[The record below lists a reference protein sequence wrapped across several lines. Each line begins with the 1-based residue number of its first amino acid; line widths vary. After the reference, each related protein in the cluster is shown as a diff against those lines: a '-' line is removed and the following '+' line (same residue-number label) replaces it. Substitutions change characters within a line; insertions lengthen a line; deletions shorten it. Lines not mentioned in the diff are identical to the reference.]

1 MKKSSLKYFISS
13 LFFVLVL
20 SACNAGGTQDIILLE
35 NADPENCTLEICYF
49 DGEKT
54 EIKWLCDDEEAEKV
68 IEEINSLKTKAMDS
82 SKIEE
87 FKIPCYGLGICNK
100 DGEEMNLTYSDG
112 LWLLKDGSVY
122 QAKYDIKKLYDKV
135 SDEDDMNSYDGGI
148 LFPNAALLGKYDNR
162 FYRKSEDLPSEK
174 NGVSLSFVSL
184 EDNRVTV
191 SIKNDSDGYFSY
203 GEYYTLQKKIDG
215 EWYTLPCVKE
225 WAFYDVLLEI
235 PAGVKTEEICDLTPY
250 GTLEKGTYRIEKE
263 GLVAEFE
270 IQ

>member
-13 LFFVLVL
+13 LFFILVL

-35 NADPENCTLEICYF
+35 NADSEECALELCYF

-54 EIKWLCDDEEAEKV
+54 EIKWIFDDEEEEKV
-68 IEEINSLKTKAMDS
+68 VAEINSLKTKAMDS

-87 FKIPCYGLGICNK
+87 FKVPCYGLGISNK
-100 DGEEMNLTYSDG
+100 DGGEMTLTYSDG

-122 QAKYDIKKLYDKV
+122 QAKYDLKKLYDKTPEV
-135 SDEDDMNSYDGGI
+135 INSYDSGI
-148 LFPNAALLGKYDNR
+148 LFPNAALLGKYDIR

-174 NGVSLSFVSL
+174 NGVSLLFVSL
-184 EDNRVTV
+184 VDNRVTV

-235 PAGVKTEEICDLTPY
+235 PAGATTEEICDLTPY

-263 GLVAEFE
+263 GLAAEFE
-270 IQ
+270 IK

>member
-20 SACNAGGTQDIILLE
+20 SACNAGGTQDIILFE
-35 NADPENCTLEICYF
+35 NASPETCALELCYF

-54 EIKWLCDDEEAEKV
+54 EIKWLFDQEEEEKI

-87 FKIPCYGLGICNK
+87 FKVPCYGLGISNK
-100 DGEEMNLTYSDG
+100 DGEEMTLTYSDG

-122 QAKYDIKKLYDKV
+122 KAKYDLKKIYDKA
-135 SDEDDMNSYDGGI
+135 SYGPNTYDGGL
-148 LFPNAALLGKYDNR
+148 LFPNAALLGENDIR
-162 FYRKSEDLPSEK
+162 FYQKSEDLPSEK
-174 NGVSLSFVSL
+174 NGISLSFVSF
-184 EDNRVTV
+184 EDNLVTV
-191 SIKNDSDGYFSY
+191 SLKNDSDADFFY
-203 GEYYTLQKKIDG
+203 GEYYSLQKKIDG
-215 EWYTLPCVKE
+215 EWYTLPYKMTNWGFVDIGL
-225 WAFYDVLLEI
+225 WL
-235 PAGVKTEEICDLTPY
+235 PAGETSEEICDLTPY

-270 IQ
+270 LQ